1 MPEAPTS
8 SSDEA
13 TARAY
18 LSSSRVLHLVHRAL
32 NAAVRDRAPNP
43 LLHMARSL
51 RNERLLSTGATTL
64 QPVACDEAAEQ
75 PTAHDERHGEPL
87 KKPELVHPP
96 RPVPTTW
103 ISSASGGWL
112 EALEAPLRGEQ
123 PLRELLAEYAVDASE
138 WSASGGSLTIPELLA
153 ELRAGEA
160 AL

>member
-1 MPEAPTS
+1 MMHAATS
-8 SSDEA
+8 RALRAWCDEA

-75 PTAHDERHGEPL
+75 PTAHRDP
-87 KKPELVHPP
+87 
-96 RPVPTTW
+96 W
-103 ISSASGGWL
+103 W
-112 EALEAPLRGEQ
+112 
-123 PLRELLAEYAVDASE
+123 
-138 WSASGGSLTIPELLA
+138 
-153 ELRAGEA
+153 
-160 AL
+160 